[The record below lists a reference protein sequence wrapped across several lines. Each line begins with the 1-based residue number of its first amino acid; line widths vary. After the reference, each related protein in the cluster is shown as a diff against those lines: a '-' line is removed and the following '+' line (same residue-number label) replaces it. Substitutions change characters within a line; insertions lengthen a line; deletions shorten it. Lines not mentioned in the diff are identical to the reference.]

1 MRKPSLRAL
10 AVISVAA
17 VAVTSVAAVAV
28 AVGAGAL
35 VAAQTAVSGC
45 EATYSVGAQW
55 KGGFIGNV
63 AVRNDGDSVSYW
75 RLTWTFSGGQRLVQ
89 AWGASA
95 AQSGT
100 QVNATSVTWNAT
112 LGKGSSVRVGF
123 VGTGSGKN
131 STPTAVTLNGVT
143 CTGSEAPVSPS
154 PLPTTAAPSPL
165 PTPTPTPSPSPS
177 PSPSPPPTT
186 SPSPSPGG
194 SSGGS
199 DGPVAAADCTE
210 PAPLP
215 VPVKK
220 SVVGRGT
227 TATCTE
233 DALRSA
239 VAAGGNVTFDCGGES
254 VTIPVTKEITTKG
267 TTVIDGG
274 GKVTLD
280 GGGGNRVL
288 VVGQDATLSV
298 RNLKFVNGKATQ
310 EGEQEL
316 SGGGAI
322 VGFFRSQLE
331 VIGSTFEKN
340 TAGMGGGAIMIGTE
354 GKLSILRSVFK
365 GNTSAYGGA
374 VYSLLAPLTVMNSTF
389 TDNSTVKQG
398 GGGEGGAIGTDGGAP
413 PNKDSKGGDI
423 RLCGSTL
430 TRNSAHNGGGGAFL
444 WGYARDRII
453 IDRTTFKDNKVDG
466 LGGGARVSLGRM
478 DYSSTG
484 TISISASSVM
494 SNTSTGNGGGLY
506 VDCLSTCDI
515 ENSTFYGNSSKTYGG
530 AIFGDGHHDN
540 NVTFAKNSAG
550 GHGGALFG
558 SKFVL
563 NNTIFV
569 DNSAGN
575 PWNQAMSCSSAGSG
589 THVLQWLSS
598 GADQVSQCI
607 SGVTAADPQLQP
619 PADNGGPTLTMMP
632 SPDSPVLKAGSGCTS
647 RDQRGVARPS
657 GTCDLGAVQRS

>member
-17 VAVTSVAAVAV
+17 LAVTSAAAVAV
-28 AVGAGAL
+28 GSGVLA
-35 VAAQTAVSGC
+35 AAQTALGGC

-63 AVRNDGDSVSYW
+63 AVRNDGDPVSNW
-75 RLTWTFSGGQRLVQ
+75 KLTWTFSGGQRLVQ

-95 AQSGT
+95 TQSGT
-100 QVNATSVTWNAT
+100 QVNATSATWNAT

-123 VGTGSGKN
+123 VGTGSGKD
-131 STPTAVTLNGVT
+131 SAPTAVTLNGVA
-143 CTGSEAPVSPS
+143 CTGSATPVTPPSASPT
-154 PLPTTAAPSPL
+154 PLPTAPPTVPPSPS
-165 PTPTPTPSPSPS
+165 PTPSPTAPPS
-177 PSPSPPPTT
+177 T
-186 SPSPSPGG
+186 SS
-194 SSGGS
+194 GS

-239 VAAGGNVTFDCGGES
+239 VAAGGNVTFDCGGGS
-254 VTIPVTKEITTKG
+254 VTIPVTKEITTRG

-274 GKVTLD
+274 GRVTLD
-280 GGGGNRVL
+280 GGRGNRIF

-310 EGEQEL
+310 AGKQEL

-354 GKLSILRSVFK
+354 GRLSILRSVFK

-430 TRNSAHNGGGGAFL
+430 TRNSAHNGGGGAFI
-444 WGYARDRII
+444 WGYARDRIF

-466 LGGGARVSLGRM
+466 LGGGARVSLGKT

-484 TISISASSVM
+484 TIVISATSVM

-506 VDCLSTCDI
+506 VDCLSTCDV

-575 PWNQAMSCSSAGSG
+575 PWGQAMSCSSTGTG

-598 GADQVSQCI
+598 GADKVSKCI
-607 SGVTAADPQLQP
+607 SSGVTAADPQLQP

-632 SPDSPVLKAGSGCTS
+632 SATSPVLKAGSGCTS
-647 RDQRGVARPS
+647 RDQRGVARKTS
-657 GTCDLGAVQRS
+657 TCDLGAVQRS